1 MRFNTFNA
9 VSAPHI
15 PSKMSGSATLNM
27 TINGGFTL
35 SSKASTL
42 LDLKAGDKVVFLQDA
57 DYPTDWYIQK
67 TITDKDA
74 FVLREVGKKGL
85 SFKSSSLVSFIA
97 KSALKTV
104 AFSSVLF
111 GLSFTDNRLALGVKH
126 PKINSPRTGQ
136 GRSKK

>member
-1 MRFNTFNA
+1 MKFNTFNA

-15 PSKMSGSATLNM
+15 PSRMSGQATLNM
-27 TINGGFTL
+27 TINGGFTM
-35 SSKASTL
+35 SSRAAAL
-42 LDLKAGDKVVFLQDA
+42 LNLKAGDKIVFLQDA

-67 TITDKDA
+67 AETDKDA

-85 SFKSSSLVSFIA
+85 SFKSSSLASFIG
-97 KSALKTV
+97 KSAIKTM

-111 GLSFTDNRLALGVKH
+111 GLTFTDNKLALGVKH

-136 GRSKK
+136 GRKK